1 MLFRSGISGGL
12 SAGTS
17 IAALIG
23 LNDGNWWISYAI
35 SAALALIGI
44 WVQFMMHSR
53 KIGKREKVYARQV
66 REEVS
71 RESEVERAR
80 MILEDDEEDEDDSED
95 RDEDDITIINEDL

>member
-1 MLFRSGISGGL
+1 M